1 MEGIYP
7 YSFLLDIMCES
18 GLRLILVNK
27 KRYKGEY
34 MATIKD
40 VAKQAGVSVTTVS
53 IIINGKAEERKISAA
68 TQQRVAEAMRDLGYQ
83 PNLSARRLRSQEN
96 ERPVIAFFW
105 PLDYR
110 VSILA
115 SFLNFI
121 QIEIAESGF
130 DCEMM
135 IQTYENDKLE
145 QYGTTFLKNGYS
157 GAIIGACSA
166 KDQQWLEGICPRMP
180 VILINRESEHFST
193 VCTDNDE
200 VGLMAATK
208 IRQKGYTEAAIFAS
222 RHSYFATSQRVQAF
236 ISSCERLG
244 LETDEK
250 YILKGSSTR
259 NGGYEIGKQYAAL
272 KEPPKMIFCDS
283 DAIALGALRAFHEE
297 GISVPGDAE
306 LLSIGMLDPEAA
318 SYYVPSLSVVEM
330 PNKEIGQQ
338 VLRLMRKKI
347 LNNDMS
353 SEHVK
358 VHAKLMLR
366 ESFS

>member
-1 MEGIYP
+1 
-7 YSFLLDIMCES
+7 
-18 GLRLILVNK
+18 
-27 KRYKGEY
+27 
-34 MATIKD
+34 
-40 VAKQAGVSVTTVS
+40 
-53 IIINGKAEERKISAA
+53 
-68 TQQRVAEAMRDLGYQ
+68 
-83 PNLSARRLRSQEN
+83 
-96 ERPVIAFFW
+96 
-105 PLDYR
+105 
-110 VSILA
+110 
-115 SFLNFI
+115 
-121 QIEIAESGF
+121 
-130 DCEMM
+130 MM

-244 LETDEK
+244 IETDEK

-272 KEPPKMIFCDS
+272 KEPPKID
-283 DAIALGALRAFHEE
+283 
-297 GISVPGDAE
+297 
-306 LLSIGMLDPEAA
+306 LL
-318 SYYVPSLSVVEM
+318 
-330 PNKEIGQQ
+330 
-338 VLRLMRKKI
+338 
-347 LNNDMS
+347 
-353 SEHVK
+353 
-358 VHAKLMLR
+358 
-366 ESFS
+366 

>member
-1 MEGIYP
+1 
-7 YSFLLDIMCES
+7 
-18 GLRLILVNK
+18 
-27 KRYKGEY
+27 

-166 KDQQWLEGICPRMP
+166 RLLDWAPIAIKAPAMIPR
-180 VILINRESEHFST
+180 
-193 VCTDNDE
+193 
-200 VGLMAATK
+200 TK
-208 IRQKGYTEAAIFAS
+208 IRLFFAAA
-222 RHSYFATSQRVQAF
+222 FATAALILADTTSAGTFSNDCISFPSVFFCHFVYFCHF
-236 ISSCERLG
+236 IS
-244 LETDEK
+244 
-250 YILKGSSTR
+250 
-259 NGGYEIGKQYAAL
+259 A
-272 KEPPKMIFCDS
+272 
-283 DAIALGALRAFHEE
+283 
-297 GISVPGDAE
+297 
-306 LLSIGMLDPEAA
+306 LLSDICHFAKTPGIIITQPILWNNRLF
-318 SYYVPSLSVVEM
+318 SY
-330 PNKEIGQQ
+330 
-338 VLRLMRKKI
+338 
-347 LNNDMS
+347 
-353 SEHVK
+353 
-358 VHAKLMLR
+358 
-366 ESFS
+366 

>member
-1 MEGIYP
+1 
-7 YSFLLDIMCES
+7 
-18 GLRLILVNK
+18 
-27 KRYKGEY
+27 

-157 GAIIGACSA
+157 GAIMWHALPKTSSGLRHLPPYAS
-166 KDQQWLEGICPRMP
+166 
-180 VILINRESEHFST
+180 VLINRESEHFST

-244 LETDEK
+244 IETDEK

-338 VLRLMRKKI
+338 VLRLMRKKV

>member
-1 MEGIYP
+1 
-7 YSFLLDIMCES
+7 
-18 GLRLILVNK
+18 
-27 KRYKGEY
+27 

-68 TQQRVAEAMRDLGYQ
+68 TQERVAEAMRDLGYQ

-166 KDQQWLEGICPRMP
+166 KDQQSLEGLCPRMP
-180 VILINRESEHFST
+180 VIQINRESEQFNT
-193 VCTDNDE
+193 V
-200 VGLMAATK
+200 
-208 IRQKGYTEAAIFAS
+208 
-222 RHSYFATSQRVQAF
+222 
-236 ISSCERLG
+236 CERLVI
-244 LETDEK
+244 ETDEK
-250 YILKGSSTR
+250 YIQKGSSTR

-338 VLRLMRKKI
+338 VLRLMRKKV

>member
-1 MEGIYP
+1 
-7 YSFLLDIMCES
+7 
-18 GLRLILVNK
+18 
-27 KRYKGEY
+27 

-166 KDQQWLEGICPRMP
+166 KDQQWLEGICP
-180 VILINRESEHFST
+180 
-193 VCTDNDE
+193 VC
-200 VGLMAATK
+200 
-208 IRQKGYTEAAIFAS
+208 Q
-222 RHSYFATSQRVQAF
+222 
-236 ISSCERLG
+236 
-244 LETDEK
+244 
-250 YILKGSSTR
+250 
-259 NGGYEIGKQYAAL
+259 
-272 KEPPKMIFCDS
+272 
-283 DAIALGALRAFHEE
+283 
-297 GISVPGDAE
+297 
-306 LLSIGMLDPEAA
+306 
-318 SYYVPSLSVVEM
+318 
-330 PNKEIGQQ
+330 
-338 VLRLMRKKI
+338 
-347 LNNDMS
+347 
-353 SEHVK
+353 
-358 VHAKLMLR
+358 
-366 ESFS
+366 